1 MRRMLLLAV
10 LALAGC
16 ALNQPA
22 GPPPHYV
29 VFFQAWSARL
39 DDPALGAISA
49 AAVWAKEHPRS
60 VVTVSGFADPEGGPQ
75 ANKDLSRLRAQV
87 VSDALVKDGVPA
99 NRIRREALGSVTF
112 TLDLLESRR
121 VEIALGAG

>member
-1 MRRMLLLAV
+1 MHRMLLLAV
-10 LALAGC
+10 LVLAGC
-16 ALNQPA
+16 ATRPA

-29 VFFQAWSARL
+29 VFFEAWSAKL
-39 DDPALGAISA
+39 GEPALGAISA
-49 AAVWAKEHPRS
+49 AADWAKQHPDS

-87 VSDALVKDGVPA
+87 VADALVADGVPQG
-99 NRIRREALGSVTF
+99 RIRRRAIGSVAY
-112 TLDLLESRR
+112 TLDSLESRR